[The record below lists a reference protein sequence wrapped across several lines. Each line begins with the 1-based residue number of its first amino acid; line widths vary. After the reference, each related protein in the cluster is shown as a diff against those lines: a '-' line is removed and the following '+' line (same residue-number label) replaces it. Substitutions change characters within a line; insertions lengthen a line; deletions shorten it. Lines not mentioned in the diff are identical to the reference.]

1 MISWAVPGPGGN
13 STPLQLASH
22 RGGVAI
28 TTERR
33 ASGLTS
39 VSRLV
44 VGVAERG
51 RYACSSQGSE
61 ASVEVKPVP
70 GPGMVTII
78 TSGSGPKVPSLW
90 VVLVMVMCLH

>member
-1 MISWAVPGPGGN
+1 MISWAVPGPGGD

-61 ASVEVKPVP
+61 ASVEVGPVP
-70 GPGMVTII
+70 DPGMVTMI
-78 TSGSGPKVPSLW
+78 TNASGPVVPSLW